1 MIVNEKALFEKL
13 RRIEALHA
21 GATTPGERDAAA
33 NAIRHIQDRLEILE
47 KEDPPVEYKFTLS
60 DGWSRKLFM
69 ALARRYGLK
78 PFRYRRQR
86 YTTVMVRVSKR
97 FVDRTLWPEVPRTR
111 SSPARDARSRD
122 RSRSLAGLPAGRR
135 RGGGSGQARRARPA
149 ASGPLDM
156 TKSHP

>member
-1 MIVNEKALFEKL
+1 MILDEKALYEKL

-33 NAIRHIQDRLEILE
+33 NAIRHIRERLERME
-47 KEDPPVEYKFTLS
+47 KEDPPIEYKFTLA

-86 YTTVMVRVSKR
+86 YTTVMVRVSKG
-97 FVDRTLWPEVPRTR
+97 FVDGTLWPEFVELDRVLRETLDRATERVLGQVFEQDVAEAEVRDEPAALGPAPTTR
-111 SSPARDARSRD
+111 S
-122 RSRSLAGLPAGRR
+122 
-135 RGGGSGQARRARPA
+135 
-149 ASGPLDM
+149 
-156 TKSHP
+156 T

>member
-1 MIVNEKALFEKL
+1 MILDEKALYEKL

-33 NAIRHIQDRLEILE
+33 NAIHRIRERLERAE
-47 KEDPPVEYKFTLS
+47 REDPPVEYKFTLA

-86 YTTVMVRVSKR
+86 YTTVMVRVSR
-97 FVDRTLWPEVPRTR
+97 GFVDATLWPEFVDLDRVLRETLERATERVLGQVFQQDVAEAEVRDEPGALSPVRTTT
-111 SSPARDARSRD
+111 
-122 RSRSLAGLPAGRR
+122 
-135 RGGGSGQARRARPA
+135 GS
-149 ASGPLDM
+149 
-156 TKSHP
+156 T